1 MVSLI
6 AFARQGVIGHTPGA
20 RPKAKRIRRLVLL
33 WLLLLLWLNGIA
45 LAGEYSS
52 NADSSFESR
61 QRQFLYHRL
70 AGLGLNPRGDLAIFG
85 ENLFPQASNRPL
97 AIGQVLL
104 PANYRLGPGDMLG
117 VYLLGNAQH
126 DFELTVL
133 PEGKVYIPTA
143 GLVEVAGL
151 TLAQAR
157 EKLRQHMSRFFNTNE
172 FAATL
177 LNAKT
182 VVVEVVGEVR
192 RPGRHSLSGLHT
204 VLDAIQLAGGVTHAG
219 SLRNIMIEN
228 RGQENVRADLYQT
241 LLQPQ
246 PPETLL
252 LQAGDRI
259 FVPPAQRWMA
269 VAGEVHRPAIFE
281 LRDDDSESI
290 QSALVL
296 AGGATSLADLQQVE
310 WSRLLPDGRRTTQIV
325 DLTDSHANG
334 SFTPLRHGDRL
345 TIFSRL
351 KQADLVQV
359 AVYGEVISPGVYAYE
374 ESLSVSDLIL
384 RAGGLARAAYLLEAE
399 LARIDPGQPPHRE
412 KIALQKILRR
422 DDATN
427 KNAED
432 ALLRPDDQLFIRRIP
447 DWRTGP
453 LVEIRGEVKFPGMY
467 AIDWGKT
474 RLSEI
479 CQLAGG
485 PTPQAS
491 LREARLYRRR
501 LEHVPAQAEASPPVE
516 ILNRFDHEKIKFALD
531 RREANLVSVDFT
543 KLLLAHEAQHD
554 VVLEP
559 GDVIEFPRQSRL
571 VYVTGAVG
579 LPGGIP
585 FVAGE
590 SVRGYIARAGG
601 FGLNASRSRVK
612 VVRASGGIVN
622 DEDAGPLAAGDT
634 IWVPTRG
641 ERSGWNT
648 VRDLITVAAQLAT
661 VYVVIDRAVGN

>member
-1 MVSLI
+1 MNTIRISAKQSVLMMRRFTLPSLI
-6 AFARQGVIGHTPGA
+6 
-20 RPKAKRIRRLVLL
+20 
-33 WLLLLLWLNGIA
+33 LLLLLHSFTH
-45 LAGEYSS
+45 AGEYSS

-70 AGLGLNPRGDLAIFG
+70 AGLGLNPRGDLAIYG
-85 ENLFPQASNRPL
+85 ENLFPQTSNRPL

-104 PANYRLGPGDMLG
+104 PENYRLGPGDVVG
-117 VYLLGNAQH
+117 VYLLGNAQR

-133 PEGKVYIPTA
+133 PEGQVYIPTA

-157 EKLRQHMSRFFNTNE
+157 EKLRQHMSRFFNTSE

-219 SLRNIMIEN
+219 SLRNIVVEN
-228 RGQENVRADLYQT
+228 RAQENVRTDLYQT

-246 PPETLL
+246 SNETLL

-259 FVPPAQRWMA
+259 FVPPAQRWIA

-290 QSALVL
+290 QSALAL
-296 AGGATSLADLQQVE
+296 AGGTTSLADLQQVE
-310 WSRLLPDGRRTTQIV
+310 WSRLLPGGRRETQV
-325 DLTDSHANG
+325 VNLAESHANG
-334 SFTPLRHGDRL
+334 SFTPLRHGDRI

-351 KQADLVQV
+351 KQADLAQV
-359 AVYGEVISPGVYAYE
+359 AIYGEVIAPGVYVYE
-374 ESLSVSDLIL
+374 ESLYVSDLIL
-384 RAGGLARAAYLLEAE
+384 RAGGLSRTAYLLEAE
-399 LARIDPGQPPHRE
+399 LARIDPGQPPRRE
-412 KIALQKILRR
+412 KIALQKILPPQTS
-422 DDATN
+422 DNASG
-427 KNAED
+427 KSAED

-447 DWRTGP
+447 DWRIGP
-453 LVEIRGEVKFPGMY
+453 LVEIRGEVKFPGLY
-467 AIDWGKT
+467 AIAWGKT

-501 LEHVPAQAEASPPVE
+501 SEQAPSQAEATLPAE
-516 ILNRFDHEKIKFALD
+516 ILTRFDHEKIKFERD
-531 RREANLVSVDFT
+531 RQDANLISVDFT

-554 VVLEP
+554 VILEP
-559 GDVIEFPRQSRL
+559 GDLIEFPRQSPL

-585 FVAGE
+585 FVTGE
-590 SVRGYIARAGG
+590 NVSGYIARAGG
-601 FGLNASRSRVK
+601 LGLHASRSRVK
-612 VVRASGGIVN
+612 VMRASGEIVD

-634 IWVPTRG
+634 IWVPTRS

-648 VRDLITVAAQLAT
+648 LRDLITVAAQLAT
-661 VYVVIDRAVGN
+661 IYVVIDRAVGN